1 MKNIHSPAE
10 EGHMLRRSVAVA
22 AVTLF
27 TAAGVTFAATPAQAA
42 ACRLGNE
49 CVTTYY
55 SDAAHTTVVGG
66 KVEYCD
72 GGSDSWGSRTG
83 YFDYYRSS
91 C

>member
-1 MKNIHSPAE
+1 MVRQGAR
-10 EGHMLRRSVAVA
+10 MVRRSLVVA
-22 AVTLF
+22 AVGLL
-27 TAAGVTFAATPAQAA
+27 ASAGVVLGAAPAQAA
-42 ACRLGNE
+42 ACPLGNE

-72 GGSDSWGSRTG
+72 GGANSWGTRTG
-83 YFDYYRSS
+83 YYDYYRSS

>member
-1 MKNIHSPAE
+1 
-10 EGHMLRRSVAVA
+10 MLRRSVGVA
-22 AVTLF
+22 AVALLA
-27 TAAGVTFAATPAQAA
+27 AAGVTFAAAPAQANV
-42 ACRLGNE
+42 CPLGDE

-72 GGSDSWGSRTG
+72 GGSNSWGRRTSHI
-83 YFDYYRSS
+83 DYYRSS

>member
-1 MKNIHSPAE
+1 
-10 EGHMLRRSVAVA
+10 MLRRSVGVA
-22 AVTLF
+22 AATLLA
-27 TAAGVTFAATPAQAA
+27 AAGITFAAAPAQAN
-42 ACRLGNE
+42 ACPLGNE

-72 GGSDSWGSRTG
+72 GGSDSWGRRTSN
-83 YFDYYRSS
+83 FDYYRSS